1 MCFFFFK
8 QKTAYERRISDG
20 SSDVCSSDLA
30 WEAGEWECADLTA
43 LFANFGDN
51 AVSLGNIGRA
61 KGPFRWAA
69 RLAHYFNR
77 NSRAGAMRNIRAHYD
92 LGNDFYA
99 QRSEEHTS
107 ELQSLM
113 RISYAVFCLKKKK
126 KTNNNRATTSIKPLT
141 NK

>member
-92 LGNDFYA
+92 QIGRASGRERVCQYV
-99 QRSEEHTS
+99 S
-107 ELQSLM
+107 
-113 RISYAVFCLKKKK
+113 ISVVDV
-126 KTNNNRATTSIKPLT
+126 S
-141 NK
+141 

>member
-99 QRSEEHTS
+99 QWLDPSMTYSNARFGPADMPEAA
-107 ELQSLM
+107 Q
-113 RISYAVFCLKKKK
+113 
-126 KTNNNRATTSIKPLT
+126 RATWQDRKDVG
-141 NK
+141 